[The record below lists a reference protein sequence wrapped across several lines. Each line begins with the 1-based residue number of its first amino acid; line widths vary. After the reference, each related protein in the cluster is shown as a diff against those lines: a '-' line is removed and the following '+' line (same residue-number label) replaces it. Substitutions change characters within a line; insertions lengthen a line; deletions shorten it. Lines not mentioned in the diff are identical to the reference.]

1 MTHFFKSALVFS
13 ALLSSMALAAPK
25 SYQVTG
31 EVSEVKDGV
40 VVVTKGKEKF
50 EIAKGAVATEV
61 KVGQK
66 VKVDYTMTASAIEV
80 KEGAEAKE
88 KKK

>member
-1 MTHFFKSALVFS
+1 MNRLFRTAVITL
-13 ALLSSMALAAPK
+13 ALLSSTAFAAPK

-31 EVSEVKDGV
+31 DVTEVKDDV
-40 VVVTKGKEKF
+40 IVVTKGKEKF

-61 KVGQK
+61 AVGQK
-66 VKVDYTMTASAIEV
+66 VKVDYTMTATAIEV
-80 KEGAEAKE
+80 KDAP

>member
-1 MTHFFKSALVFS
+1 MTRLVRSAVVCA
-13 ALLSSMALAAPK
+13 ALLSSIAFAAGPK

-31 EVSEVKDGV
+31 EVTEVRDDV

-66 VKVDYTMTASAIEV
+66 VKVDYTMTATAIEV
-80 KEGAEAKE
+80 KDAK
-88 KKK
+88 K

>member
-1 MTHFFKSALVFS
+1 MNRLLKAAVVTSLLV
-13 ALLSSMALAAPK
+13 SSLAFAGPK

-31 EVSEVKDGV
+31 DVTEVRDDV

-50 EIAKGAVATEV
+50 EVAKGAVATEV

-66 VKVDYTMTASAIEV
+66 VKVDYTMTATAIEV
-80 KEGAEAKE
+80 KDAK
-88 KKK
+88 K

>member
-1 MTHFFKSALVFS
+1 MNRFIKFAAVSAALVG
-13 ALLSSMALAAPK
+13 SMAFAAPK

-31 EVSEVKDGV
+31 DVTEVRDDV

-50 EIAKGAVATEV
+50 EIAKGAVTTEV

-66 VKVDYTMTASAIEV
+66 VKVDYTMTATGI
-80 KEGAEAKE
+80 EAKDAPAA